1 LTDVDLQS
9 GARVALVN
17 QAFVRQM
24 WPEGEPLGRQI
35 VLTSDAKPVEV
46 VGVVGDV
53 RHLGLDLPP
62 RPEVYLPEGLEPW
75 PFMSL
80 VVRGRGDLAGLLR
93 ASVAAGDR
101 DQPITRLESMEQRM
115 ADSLAP
121 RRFGLVLVAALAALL
136 CATAAA
142 ATLVAARRATSVDP
156 ALALRAE

>member
-1 LTDVDLQS
+1 GYFAALRIPLRAGRGLTDVDLQS

-75 PFMSL
+75 PF
-80 VVRGRGDLAGLLR
+80 AGGATWR
-93 ASVAAGDR
+93 ASCG
-101 DQPITRLESMEQRM
+101 
-115 ADSLAP
+115 P
-121 RRFGLVLVAALAALL
+121 RSRP
-136 CATAAA
+136 ATAISPSPGW
-142 ATLVAARRATSVDP
+142 RAWSSAWLT
-156 ALALRAE
+156 